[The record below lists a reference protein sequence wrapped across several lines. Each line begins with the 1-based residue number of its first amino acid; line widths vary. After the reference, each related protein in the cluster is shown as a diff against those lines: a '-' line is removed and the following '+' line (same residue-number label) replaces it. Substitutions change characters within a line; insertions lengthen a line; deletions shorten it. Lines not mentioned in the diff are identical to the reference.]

1 MGRASEYRIRKG
13 CNKKIESSANDRVG
27 RTRIARHSISDA
39 RDEAIS
45 LSELFTVAEC
55 GITAN
60 IVIAVSD
67 FFFSLQHSGCT
78 QISHHFIIH
87 TRRSFTFSWF
97 NI

>member
-27 RTRIARHSISDA
+27 RTHIVRHSISDA

-67 FFFSLQHSGCT
+67 FLFHYGTLAAHNFPTISSYIPGVPSLSAG
-78 QISHHFIIH
+78 
-87 TRRSFTFSWF
+87 F